1 MGPGTGAG
9 GAGQQGS
16 ERAVEQR
23 RGGLGGEEGADEG
36 ARVTEGQRLSGIR
49 GTGRTGRRQAGL
61 SWQTQ
66 NERAVLRERR
76 EWESGRRG
84 AMRGSGPCTR
94 NGPLRWT

>member
-36 ARVTEGQRLSGIR
+36 ARVSAGQRLSGRR
-49 GTGRTGRRQAGL
+49 GTGRTGRRQAGP
-61 SWQTQ
+61 SWQ
-66 NERAVLRERR
+66 RK
-76 EWESGRRG
+76 
-84 AMRGSGPCTR
+84 RGSDEHVLLECGKS
-94 NGPLRWT
+94 G

>member
-36 ARVTEGQRLSGIR
+36 ARVSAGQRLSG
-49 GTGRTGRRQAGL
+49 
-61 SWQTQ
+61 
-66 NERAVLRERR
+66 
-76 EWESGRRG
+76 RRG
-84 AMRGSGPCTR
+84 AGEKIWAALLSPKGCMSRARRTQHPSPEESGDT
-94 NGPLRWT
+94 NSAHYIN